1 MLNSF
6 SLSNKK
12 ILSLLLFT
20 VTTFIQATPFTKGNV
35 LESNKTVRHITKPI
49 PQEQES
55 QKQQSQASDFF
66 DNDSISFN
74 LDEKKVL
81 DSVLGNLSSS
91 MTDFDRDQIYKGLK
105 KALKETPLIPLDS
118 SDDLNITSNQPISL
132 DQIDKIEESLIS
144 KERDALLHQE
154 EMQAV
159 ELANKQTNP
168 KTSKNEKSKSQKAE
182 SEDDSEGD
190 NEAYVPKLNAN
201 IPKPK
206 EEISIFDRGKKSVQI
221 SQVRTTV
228 NPKKIKATVGT
239 SSDKSSSETSNNNDS
254 PKAKSPL
261 SGKEKSDKE
270 IKKDNDI
277 TVVAGMPI
285 WKRKQYAPVPNTG
298 TTNYKS
304 VDFLKDFYAKNIQKN
319 YVKEMINSLS
329 SSYFQGRATRTRG
342 QRISMAFLN
351 YELEKAGYKGPYNG
365 SFIQVLKL
373 ADVRVQNTSLKIG
386 KKDLTYLNDYHFDIP
401 TSIKDLTTYN
411 VIFIGKGKAS
421 EIQQALEKNYKANTK
436 NAVIVT
442 PSNLFD
448 IKSLYK
454 HLGSLTPQKHKKKL
468 VVLNNQPYETERMNI
483 EHENRI
489 GKNFSRKL
497 SIDNIIYNKK
507 FMPTLFLKK
516 TVWNEIYGAEFSYQ
530 TLSNYLYH
538 EKQFPLS
545 VTKVQPQNLSFKATI
560 LKDNA
565 LVGNLVALG
574 HGFDPNKENVI
585 ISASYDGQANT
596 SSANYNAT
604 GIAAMLS
611 LAKIYGQVNKK
622 VNLKKNIIFLFFVG
636 NRQGN
641 LGAKFYTTFPSYPH
655 VNTFLNIGLNGIGVQ
670 RNKDPKVLYASCS
683 KHYLVR
689 FNEFINKMNL
699 KSGAYKLDFVV
710 NKDLGYVYTS
720 DAWQFGQIN
729 IPFIEFTDSPTP
741 EKYIN
746 AKDGTANLNYDLLMK
761 RIEYIAH
768 FLWNVC
774 TSEEGSRDLIQKK
787 ALIESINLRK

>member
-1 MLNSF
+1 
-6 SLSNKK
+6 
-12 ILSLLLFT
+12 
-20 VTTFIQATPFTKGNV
+20 
-35 LESNKTVRHITKPI
+35 
-49 PQEQES
+49 
-55 QKQQSQASDFF
+55 
-66 DNDSISFN
+66 
-74 LDEKKVL
+74 
-81 DSVLGNLSSS
+81 
-91 MTDFDRDQIYKGLK
+91 
-105 KALKETPLIPLDS
+105 
-118 SDDLNITSNQPISL
+118 
-132 DQIDKIEESLIS
+132 
-144 KERDALLHQE
+144 
-154 EMQAV
+154 
-159 ELANKQTNP
+159 
-168 KTSKNEKSKSQKAE
+168 
-182 SEDDSEGD
+182 
-190 NEAYVPKLNAN
+190 
-201 IPKPK
+201 
-206 EEISIFDRGKKSVQI
+206 
-221 SQVRTTV
+221 
-228 NPKKIKATVGT
+228 
-239 SSDKSSSETSNNNDS
+239 
-254 PKAKSPL
+254 
-261 SGKEKSDKE
+261 
-270 IKKDNDI
+270 
-277 TVVAGMPI
+277 MPI

-342 QRISMAFLN
+342 QHISMSFLN

-454 HLGSLTPQKHKKKL
+454 HLGSLTPQYDIKLL

-507 FMPTLFLKK
+507 FIPTLFLKK
-516 TVWNEIYGAEFSYQ
+516 TVWNQIYGAELSYQ
-530 TLSNYLYH
+530 TLSNYLYY

-560 LKDNA
+560 LKDKA